1 MGAVPTKEEVREA
14 YIQEAAELIR
24 EFEGQL
30 KTLKNCEADKWYV
43 AKKEGEFK
51 ALYGRIIGIRVGSD
65 AEELLTRYSRVYQAA
80 ARIINPSCYTNP
92 EGAEPY

>member
-1 MGAVPTKEEVREA
+1 MGVGASKEEVREA

-24 EFEGQL
+24 EFEGRL
-30 KTLKNCEADKWYV
+30 KTLKNCDADQWYV
-43 AKKEGEFK
+43 AKKGGEFR
-51 ALYGRIIGIRVGSD
+51 ALYSRIIGIRVGSD

-80 ARIINPSCYTNP
+80 GRIINPYAYTNP